1 LFIKRFLGEDVSALD
16 TDKLTA
22 KYTEAEVMREFEVAL
37 MQEAI
42 SKAFGGK

>member
-1 LFIKRFLGEDVSALD
+1 LD
-16 TDKLTA
+16 CDAFFA
-22 KYTEAEVMREFEVAL
+22 KYEEAEIMREFEVGV